1 MNNIQKSLGKN
12 KILILSAYE
21 NNRYN
26 MMLLKNKLSNFRFTN
41 ISE

>member
-12 KILILSAYE
+12 KILILPAYE

-26 MMLLKNKLSNFRFTN
+26 YDAFKK
-41 ISE
+41 